1 MKKKSVLRRQPCVS
15 FGGQADTSASGVH
28 PVSHACN
35 KSTNVLFSAARSLS
49 ALACLGLIVLSTG
62 CAAASKRASQERLP
76 ALEPRVLGS
85 TPTTEALA
93 RLARTKEKGKDNIL
107 FALTFNE
114 PPPKELM
121 PNWTS
126 LDYAFSKVAGSG
138 ITYLPMDYF
147 NIERSP
153 TALPT
158 TAAATMT
165 SGTKQPLTRV
175 NITEIDEKNRK
186 LEYSTFQYTDV
197 PGAEETWK
205 AAANA
210 DGSPAR
216 YMRLRMALAFDRDVR
231 TTNRGVILRALAKVG
246 TEQIEPQVDIS
257 DESDTGRI
265 TVKLS
270 IAEELGNIG
279 PHSVVVTAD
288 VTRLGAEDRFGL
300 IVSSNGGVYYDKA
313 TVSHGLAA
321 AVDEA
326 VGHAVFVLLCK
337 VMNVNYEQFLAPP
350 SSGLGISGRTEPDHT
365 SSTRVFRVVKTGSHQ
380 FSSGDRLSVLDIHGN
395 SVTIKLENPGSGS
408 AATERRLFVGDR
420 VFVRD
425 ASLAETLSV
434 DLVAIR
440 FGTTAEF
447 RETVMAP
454 SNAR

>member
-1 MKKKSVLRRQPCVS
+1 MSHRRKKSRSIVL
-15 FGGQADTSASGVH
+15 
-28 PVSHACN
+28 
-35 KSTNVLFSAARSLS
+35 SAARVLS
-49 ALACLGLIVLSTG
+49 ALTCIGVIVLNTG
-62 CAAASKRASQERLP
+62 CAAASKRASEERLP

-93 RLARTKEKGKDNIL
+93 KVARTKEKGKDNLL
-107 FALTFNE
+107 FSLTFVE

-121 PNWTS
+121 PSWTT
-126 LDYAFSKVAGSG
+126 LDRAFSQVAGSG

-216 YMRLRMALAFDRDVR
+216 YLRLRMALAFDRDVR

-246 TEQIEPQVDIS
+246 AEQIEPQVDVS

-265 TVKLS
+265 TVRLGYV
-270 IAEELGNIG
+270 EENGNIG
-279 PHSVVVTAD
+279 PHNVVVTAD

-337 VMNVNYEQFLAPP
+337 VMNVNYEQFLTPS
-350 SSGLGISGRTEPDHT
+350 SSGLGISGRTEADHT
-365 SSTRVFRVVKTGSHQ
+365 SSTRVFRVVKTGSHE

-395 SVTIKLENPGSGS
+395 SVTVKLENPGSGN
-408 AATERRLFVGDR
+408 AASERRLYVGDR
-420 VFVRD
+420 MFVRN

>member
-1 MKKKSVLRRQPCVS
+1 MS
-15 FGGQADTSASGVH
+15 H
-28 PVSHACN
+28 PHKQSPSIV
-35 KSTNVLFSAARSLS
+35 FSAVRVLS
-49 ALACLGLIVLSTG
+49 ALTCIGMIVLNTG
-62 CAAASKRASQERLP
+62 CAAASKRASEERLP
-76 ALEPRVLGS
+76 ALEPKVLGS

-93 RLARTKEKGKDNIL
+93 HLARTKEKGKDNLL
-107 FALTFNE
+107 FSLTFVE

-121 PNWTS
+121 PSWTT
-126 LDYAFSKVAGSG
+126 LDRAFSQVAGSG

-175 NITEIDEKNRK
+175 NITEIDENNRK

-197 PGAEETWK
+197 PGAEETWQT
-205 AAANA
+205 AANA

-216 YMRLRMALAFDRDVR
+216 YLRLRMALAFDRDVR

-246 TEQIEPQVDIS
+246 TEQFEPQLDVS

-265 TVKLS
+265 TVRLGYV
-270 IAEELGNIG
+270 EENGNIG
-279 PHSVVVTAD
+279 PHNVVVTAD

-337 VMNVNYEQFLAPP
+337 VMNVNYEQFLTSP

-365 SSTRVFRVVKTGSHQ
+365 SSTKVFRVVKTGSHE

-395 SVTIKLENPGSGS
+395 SVTVKLEHPGSGS
-408 AATERRLFVGDR
+408 PATERRLFVGDR

-425 ASLAETLSV
+425 SSLAETLSV
-434 DLVAIR
+434 DLIAIR

-447 RETVMAP
+447 RETVMAQ